1 VIKGT
6 DQKTRT
12 IRALVLAAGEGK
24 RLRPFTLHK
33 PKCLMEVGGKPVLEH
48 WLDKLADVGC
58 ERALVNTHYLYE
70 QVDRFLNEKNT
81 GDMKVESFYEG
92 ELMGTAGT
100 LLDKIDYFRSMTGL
114 LIHADNATTEEL
126 SGIIDAHTNASDDR
140 LLTMMTFRSENP
152 SSCGIVEVDSDGK
165 VTGFHEKEAD
175 PPGDLA
181 NGAVYVFDDLLL
193 SHLTSMRPV
202 PTDFSIEV
210 IPSLLGRIYH
220 YPTKES
226 FIDIGTPQA
235 LLRAQE
241 LWGC

>member
-1 VIKGT
+1 MIESTVREAKE
-6 DQKTRT
+6 
-12 IRALVLAAGEGK
+12 IRALVLAAGEGR
-24 RLRPFTLHK
+24 RLRPITLHK

-58 ERALVNTHYLYE
+58 ERALVNTHYLSE

-81 GDMKVESFYEG
+81 GGMRVESFHEV

-100 LLDKIDYFRSMTGL
+100 LLANKDYFRSKTGL

-126 SGIIDAHTNASDDR
+126 NGIVRAHSNSSDGR
-140 LLTMMTFRSENP
+140 LLTMMTFRSDNP
-152 SSCGIVEVDSDGK
+152 SSCGIVEVDSVGK

-175 PPGDLA
+175 PPGNLA
-181 NGAVYVFDDLLL
+181 NGAVYVFDDHLL
-193 SHLTSMRPV
+193 SHLESMRPL
-202 PTDFSIEV
+202 PTDFSIDV

-220 YPTKES
+220 YPTEES

-235 LLRAQE
+235 LKRAQE